1 MFCATCN
8 LDYPDHINF
17 CRRCGRG
24 LVRTSSGSLLESL
37 CCTRCGSRVVRGENF
52 CQQCGHRLKSS
63 MSETVVGACYHCGV
77 SWRNEWLYCKNCG
90 LDRDRALMPPVSTPA
105 STVSSNANQS
115 NVAVTFEE
123 IPRAKTQSCRNCGA
137 EAKPYSRF
145 CETCGFN
152 FVSTPTGT
160 PNIASPRNQWQR
172 EAAESSWPAIES
184 EEPLIDLE
192 PAEIDLPDEQAAFA
206 EDSEQRSTRAAVQT
220 LLVIGGL
227 LLLGGAI
234 LVLYFMRSGEADP
247 ASGKNGAKG
256 LPRPSPSPTP
266 ILIPTVE
273 GMIYIE
279 GGQLLMGRD
288 NGDRYETPRF
298 KVAIRPFLID
308 RTEVT
313 NEEYA
318 KFVKATGRR
327 PPQHWAGG
335 SFRPTDAKLPV
346 VYVSWN
352 DANAYATWAR
362 KRLPSEIEWE
372 FAARGSDGRIYPWG
386 NEWKRENANAERG
399 LGGKIA
405 EVGRF
410 SAGVSPFGVQDMC
423 GNVWEW
429 TAGGLF
435 SYLDKNILLAG
446 GKVIRGGAYDAPR
459 QSATT
464 TYRGVVPPEKVF
476 PKTGFRC
483 ARDAR

>member
-17 CRRCGRG
+17 CRRCGRA
-24 LVRTSSGSLLESL
+24 LVRTGSGSLMESL

-63 MSETVVGACYHCGV
+63 MPETVVGACYHCGV

-105 STVSSNANQS
+105 STVSSSANQS
-115 NVAVTFEE
+115 NVAVTLEE
-123 IPRAKTQSCRNCGA
+123 IPKANTQRCRKCGA

-152 FVSTPTGT
+152 FVSPPSGT
-160 PNIASPRNQWQR
+160 PNVSSARNQLQG
-172 EAAESSWPAIES
+172 EAGSSWPMIES
-184 EEPLIDLE
+184 PEALVDLE
-192 PAEIDLPDEQAAFA
+192 PAEIDLPDNQVAFS
-206 EDSEQRSTRAAVQT
+206 EESEQRNTRAAVQT
-220 LLVIGGL
+220 LAIIAGL
-227 LLLGGAI
+227 LLLGGVVF
-234 LVLYFMRSGEADP
+234 VLWYIRAGSENADP
-247 ASGKNGAKG
+247 SQVNTRA
-256 LPRPSPSPTP
+256 LPRLSPTP
-266 ILIPTVE
+266 TPAPIPTGE

-279 GGQLLMGRD
+279 GGQFLMGRD
-288 NGDRYETPRF
+288 NGDRFETPRF
-298 KVAIRPFLID
+298 KAVVSPFLID

-313 NEEYA
+313 NEEYV

-327 PPQHWAGG
+327 PPRHWIGG
-335 SFRPTDAKLPV
+335 NYRPTDAKLPV
-346 VYVSWN
+346 IFVSWN
-352 DANAYATWAR
+352 DANDYATWAK
-362 KRLPSEIEWE
+362 KRLPTEIEWE
-372 FAARGSDGRIYPWG
+372 FAARGTDGRLYPWG
-386 NEWKRENANAERG
+386 NEWKAENANAERG
-399 LGGKIA
+399 GAGTIS

-410 SAGVSPFGVQDMC
+410 NAGASPFGVLDMS

-429 TAGGLF
+429 TSGGLF
-435 SYLDKNILLAG
+435 SYLDKNILLTG

-464 TYRGVVPPEKVF
+464 TYRGVVPANRIF

-483 ARDAR
+483 ARDVR